1 MRCELRMRAMGK
13 ARRGARNSAGWV
25 GCLGVPSLSLVGK
38 GGLGFS
44 VDRASETELVGMES
58 ASTWA
63 EIAAVLEGL
72 SGN

>member
-1 MRCELRMRAMGK
+1 MGK
-13 ARRGARNSAGWV
+13 ATREARNSAGWV
-25 GCLGVPSLSLVGK
+25 GCLGFYLFSLVGS
-38 GGLGFS
+38 GGLVVS
-44 VDRASETELVGMES
+44 VIGTSETELVGMES